1 MSLVGLCTCL
11 AASVSI
17 QEKLRWARSSTA
29 SPSVGSRVLDA
40 KTSSEAPLN
49 PTSPVKERKEGGT
62 VEGKSDPISTLLPSS
77 DKTRKGA
84 VKKCLS
90 PIEEADVSESE
101 EGSSEGS
108 SDEDLFDDECDQPSP
123 AQKELGSG
131 KRKSM
136 GSFDGPE
143 NQRGANKK
151 KSRGSLLG
159 PKAAS
164 SSHKTSSRGAEEVN
178 EAAACN
184 QGADTRTKSAKT
196 FSHKTSFRQTK
207 EVSEAATCDQGAD
220 TRSRNAKK
228 GRIPVLERVSMAKTT
243 RGATTKPKP

>member
-90 PIEEADVSESE
+90 PTVEADVSESE

-108 SDEDLFDDECDQPSP
+108 SDEDLSDDERDQPSP
-123 AQKELGSG
+123 DQKEVGSG
-131 KRKSM
+131 KRKST
-136 GSFDGPE
+136 GGFDGPE
-143 NQRGANKK
+143 NRRGANKK
-151 KSRGSLLG
+151 KNRGSLLG
-159 PKAAS
+159 PKAATT
-164 SSHKTSSRGAEEVN
+164 SHRRSSRGTE
-178 EAAACN
+178 
-184 QGADTRTKSAKT
+184 
-196 FSHKTSFRQTK
+196 
-207 EVSEAATCDQGAD
+207 EVSEAAACDRGAD
-220 TRSRNAKK
+220 TWSRSAKK
-228 GRIPVLERVSMAKTT
+228 GSTPISERVSMAKTT
-243 RGATTKPKP
+243 RGAATKPKP